1 MATYA
6 FPADLLTV
14 EGDPEAVRES
24 GRAYGRFATVAG
36 EAAATLGGIDC
47 GGWVGSEGDL
57 FRARLAELPP
67 HLDTAHGA
75 FAQVSRALDDFAE
88 SLASAQWQMAAVRD
102 QAQQTLASLA
112 GARAD
117 RAGLQEPTDA
127 EAAGLDARIGRLE
140 TAQDEQLA
148 VAAGIRAQVL
158 EAARRGAAAIRAAG
172 RTSPTADQNWF
183 EDRWEKARRWTSER
197 LDDLKGFMAA
207 HAGFFRGLAK
217 VLRVVG
223 VALVAVG
230 AVLAVFGVGGAVMAA
245 GFLVWGAG
253 DVLDTTVGWAEGRIS
268 GRELLVSAGLTLGL
282 SFVGGGAAKLGA
294 KALERMGP
302 RLRQLVADAGQAGLN
317 LPRTGSVA
325 AGAGGRLPQDMNV
338 VRQVAARAGV
348 GLDGVEVRIRKS
360 APRQGM
366 FGRTDRDG
374 VLHLYP
380 NAFRNEEEL
389 VKTLGHERTHVWQVK
404 TYGYPE
410 EDALARRMED
420 AAKATEAQWWDYYR
434 MNQRR

>member
-1 MATYA
+1 MA
-6 FPADLLTV
+6 
-14 EGDPEAVRES
+14 E
-24 GRAYGRFATVAG
+24 
-36 EAAATLGGIDC
+36 
-47 GGWVGSEGDL
+47 
-57 FRARLAELPP
+57 
-67 HLDTAHGA
+67 
-75 FAQVSRALDDFAE
+75 
-88 SLASAQWQMAAVRD
+88 
-102 QAQQTLASLA
+102 
-112 GARAD
+112 
-117 RAGLQEPTDA
+117 
-127 EAAGLDARIGRLE
+127 
-140 TAQDEQLA
+140 
-148 VAAGIRAQVL
+148 
-158 EAARRGAAAIRAAG
+158 
-172 RTSPTADQNWF
+172 
-183 EDRWEKARRWTSER
+183 
-197 LDDLKGFMAA
+197 

-374 VLHLYP
+374 SSTCTP
-380 NAFRNEEEL
+380 MRSGTRRSWSRRSGTSAPTSGRSRPTA
-389 VKTLGHERTHVWQVK
+389 TLRRTLWR
-404 TYGYPE
+404 
-410 EDALARRMED
+410 DAWRTRR
-420 AAKATEAQWWDYYR
+420 
-434 MNQRR
+434 RRRRRSGGTTTG